1 MAKSFACT
9 VNGSLKSSG
18 AERTL
23 YNASMSLRVS
33 RRRWVFLMGA
43 TAPLLAQSTAQTP
56 PVVSTPE
63 QRLDKAK
70 ADVREVSD
78 KLAAITVPMAIE
90 PSFKF
95 VA

>member
-1 MAKSFACT
+1 
-9 VNGSLKSSG
+9 
-18 AERTL
+18 
-23 YNASMSLRVS
+23 MSIRVS
-33 RRRWVFLMGA
+33 RRRWVILMGA
-43 TAPLLAQSTAQTP
+43 TAPLLAQSTAQIP
-56 PVVSTPE
+56 PVSAVPAPTPE

-78 KLAAITVPMAIE
+78 KLAAITVPMATE

>member
-1 MAKSFACT
+1 
-9 VNGSLKSSG
+9 
-18 AERTL
+18 
-23 YNASMSLRVS
+23 MSLRVS

-43 TAPLLAQSTAQTP
+43 SAPLLAQSSAPSP
-56 PVVSTPE
+56 PVAATPE

-78 KLAAITVPMAIE
+78 KLAAINVPMAIE
-90 PSFKF
+90 PAFKF